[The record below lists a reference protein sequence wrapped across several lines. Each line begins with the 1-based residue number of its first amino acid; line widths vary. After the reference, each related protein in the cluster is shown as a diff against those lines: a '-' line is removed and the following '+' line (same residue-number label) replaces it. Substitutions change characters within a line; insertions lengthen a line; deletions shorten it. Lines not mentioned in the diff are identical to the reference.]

1 MGRLFVI
8 LSKNNEYASY
18 FALSR
23 CWLHA
28 LALVTYLCML
38 LGSNAFAALR
48 QHKLFSVLVLVIL
61 RAVALLTA
69 LIGLLFLFLPI
80 SNI

>member
-1 MGRLFVI
+1 MPPCDSTNYLA
-8 LSKNNEYASY
+8 YWYWSY

-61 RAVALLTA
+61 RTVAVLASCVSPSHILVYA
-69 LIGLLFLFLPI
+69 PRF
-80 SNI
+80 